1 MLRIFTLIALCAVT
15 FSYGQFQLSFQ
26 DSATAK
32 GVGYTYGTS
41 FYGGGVSFCDFN
53 NDGWDDLTYSTTDGE
68 QLLFFQNNNGLFTEV
83 DLSIVNNQRVKQV
96 LWVDYDNDGDK
107 DFMATSISGFNKYYR
122 NDGALTFTD
131 VTETIGFF
139 TNNLTTYGISFGDI
153 DNDGD
158 LDALIANR
166 DSVNTN
172 NYSYLYRN
180 QGNGTFIEIT
190 ESAGLNL
197 NNELSFCSAFFDYDN
212 DGDQDIY
219 IANDKTPN
227 RNRLYQNNGSGTFT
241 DVSVSSDAGVFIDA
255 MSTTIGDYNNDG
267 WFDIYVTNTTAG
279 NYLLKNN
286 GDGTFFN
293 LSPGLGT
300 EMNTISW
307 GSSFLDAD
315 NDRDLD
321 LYVSSSMTGV
331 DPTLMSSAFFEND
344 GTNNYTIPTGIG
356 FANDTRRSFA
366 NAVGDFNND
375 GLPDIVVMNDTDN
388 YFLWENTTTNSNNYL
403 KVKLEGVTSN
413 KGGIG
418 SRIEVAING
427 NSQYRYTLCGE
438 GYLAQNSSTEI
449 IGFGSATV
457 ADYVKVTWPSGTI
470 DIINNVTANQVLNI
484 VEGSSLSTNDY
495 NQAPKLNVHPNP
507 TNGKVTI
514 NNIKSNTKLI
524 VYNILGRQ
532 LLEQV
537 LTPTKNKVDIS
548 NYAKGVYLFSLKD
561 EDGKLT
567 TKKVVLQ

>member
-1 MLRIFTLIALCAVT
+1 MLRIFTLMVLFSIT
-15 FSYGQFQLSFQ
+15 FSHAQLSFQ

-32 GVGYTYGTS
+32 GVGYSYGAS
-41 FYGGGVSFCDFN
+41 IYGGGVSFCDFN
-53 NDGWDDLTYSTTDGE
+53 DDGWDDLTYSTTDGQ
-68 QLLFFQNNNGLFTEV
+68 QLKFFQNNNGTFIEV
-83 DLSIVNNQRVKQV
+83 DLGISNVERVKQV

-122 NDGALTFTD
+122 NDGNLTFTD
-131 VTETIGFF
+131 VTATIGFF
-139 TNNLTTYGISFGDI
+139 TNNLYTYGISFGDI

-166 DSVNTN
+166 DNVNAN

-219 IANDKTPN
+219 IANDKSPN
-227 RNRLYQNNGSGTFT
+227 PNRLYQNDGSGMFT
-241 DVSVSSDAGVFIDA
+241 DVSAISGSGIIIDA

-279 NYLLKNN
+279 NVLLQNN
-286 GDGTFFN
+286 GDGSFLN
-293 LSPGLGT
+293 VSPTVGT

-307 GSSFLDAD
+307 GSVFLDAD
-315 NDRDLD
+315 NDADLD

-331 DPTLMSSAFFEND
+331 IPTLMSSAFFEND
-344 GTNNYTIPTGIG
+344 GVNNYSIPAGAG
-356 FANDTRRSFA
+356 FANDTRKSFA
-366 NAVGDFNND
+366 NAIGDFNND

-403 KVKLEGVTSN
+403 KVKLEGTTSN

-418 SRIEVAING
+418 SKIEVAING
-427 NSQYRYTLCGE
+427 NSQFRYTLCGE
-438 GYLAQNSSTEI
+438 GYISQNSGTEI

-457 ADYVKVTWPSGTI
+457 ADYVKVTWPSGI
-470 DIINNVTANQVLNI
+470 VDIIDNVTANQVLTV
-484 VEGSSLSTNDY
+484 VEGSSLSTETY
-495 NQAPKLNVHPNP
+495 NIANGLSIHPNP
-507 TNGKVTI
+507 TQGIVTV
-514 NNIKSNTKLI
+514 NNLKSNVELSI
-524 VYNILGRQ
+524 YNILGKQ
-532 LLEQV
+532 LATKT
-537 LTPTKNKVDIS
+537 LTMVKNKVDIS
-548 NYAKGVYLFSLKD
+548 NYSKGVYLFSLKD
-561 EDGKLT
+561 HAGNLT

>member
-1 MLRIFTLIALCAVT
+1 MFKIFTLVAFFAT
-15 FSYGQFQLSFQ
+15 TYSYGQLSFQ
-26 DSATAK
+26 ESASSK
-32 GVGYTYGTS
+32 GVGYTYGAS

-68 QLLFFQNNNGLFTEV
+68 QLKFFQNNNGTFTEV
-83 DLSIVNNQRVKQV
+83 DLGIVNDQRVKQV

-122 NDGALTFTD
+122 NDGSLTFTD
-131 VTETIGFF
+131 VTATIGFF

-166 DSVNTN
+166 DNVNAN

-180 QGNGTFIEIT
+180 EGNGTFVEIT
-190 ESAGLNL
+190 DTVGLNL

-227 RNRLYQNNGSGTFT
+227 MNRLYQNDGSGVFT
-241 DVSVSSDAGVFIDA
+241 DVSVSSGAGIAIDA
-255 MSTTIGDYNNDG
+255 MSTTIGDYDNDG
-267 WFDIYVTNTTAG
+267 WFDVYVTNTTAG
-279 NYLLKNN
+279 NYLLRNL

-293 LSPGLGT
+293 MSPGIGT

-307 GSSFLDAD
+307 GSVFLDAD
-315 NDRDLD
+315 NDTDLD
-321 LYVSSSMTGV
+321 LYVSSSMTGAV
-331 DPTLMSSAFFEND
+331 PTLMSSAFLEND
-344 GTNNYTIPTGIG
+344 GTNNYNIPSGAG
-356 FANDTRRSFA
+356 FANDTRKSFS

-388 YFLWENTTTNSNNYL
+388 YFLWENTTTNSNNHL
-403 KVKLEGVTSN
+403 KVKLQGTTSN

-427 NSQYRYTLCGE
+427 NSQFRYTLCGE
-438 GYLAQNSSTEI
+438 GYIAQNSSTEM

-457 ADYVKVTWPSGTI
+457 ADYVKVTWPSGTV
-470 DIINNVTANQVLNI
+470 DILNNVAANQTLTI
-484 VEGSSLSTNDY
+484 IEGSTLSTNDFDEIT
-495 NQAPKLNVHPNP
+495 KLSIHPNP
-507 TNGKVTI
+507 THGIVAI
-514 NNIKSNTKLI
+514 NNLNSDLHLTI
-524 VYNILGRQ
+524 YNILGKQ
-532 LLEQV
+532 LAKK
-537 LTPTKNKVDIS
+537 TITTTKNKVDIS
-548 NYAKGVYLFSLKD
+548 KYSKGVYLFSLKD
-561 EDGKLT
+561 DAGNLT

>member
-1 MLRIFTLIALCAVT
+1 M
-15 FSYGQFQLSFQ
+15 SFQ